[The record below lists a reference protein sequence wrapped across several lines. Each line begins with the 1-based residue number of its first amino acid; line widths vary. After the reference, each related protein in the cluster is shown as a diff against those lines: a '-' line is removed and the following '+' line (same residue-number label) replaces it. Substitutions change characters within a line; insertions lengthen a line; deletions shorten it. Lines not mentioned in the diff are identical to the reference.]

1 MCFRSAVVVCI
12 FATWSFRNQHHI
24 HRISRTSHQVL
35 HWSTHHSNQ
44 IFFRNRFGTNL
55 CYLELPCDLI
65 TVDVLNELAQVSHQN
80 LLKSITMIINVM
92 LIVTIL
98 HPTYN
103 NSIRDAQIWP
113 TFFSTSPTELSLPTF
128 RVLAPSQPR
137 LGYHKQGES
146 IYFQILF
153 FKKQIWQFPWYF
165 PHSQVPLLL
174 PQWDDLSR
182 QLHEEDFQLH

>member
-1 MCFRSAVVVCI
+1 M
-12 FATWSFRNQHHI
+12 
-24 HRISRTSHQVL
+24 
-35 HWSTHHSNQ
+35 
-44 IFFRNRFGTNL
+44 
-55 CYLELPCDLI
+55 P
-65 TVDVLNELAQVSHQN
+65 
-80 LLKSITMIINVM
+80 
-92 LIVTIL
+92 IVTIL

-103 NSIRDAQIWP
+103 NSIRDAQTLP
-113 TFFSTSPTELSLPTF
+113 TFFSTSPTELSLQTF

-153 FKKQIWQFPWYF
+153 FKKQIWQFLWYF

-182 QLHEEDFQLH
+182 QLHEEDFQLHQRNSNVRKPWKTKTTFSFETGSTSMAPMNRGRKRRGRFVSIFGILIFSISFPRCTRCWTSGA